1 MRNRFAILVAV
12 CCVLVAVE
20 ARSKYVT
27 AEEDNP
33 YEFGFT
39 IDGQQHRHE
48 KKDANG
54 VIQGEFGFITA
65 DGVYHVTVYAT
76 DENGN
81 FRILSMKNIR
91 LSGPLD
97 EPNAKLPDT
106 TGLSKGQA
114 NPAPNPL
121 SINTTPAPAQ
131 TVQAVTQSNRFTTQS
146 TIKPACAGC
155 GYVTHATPLKKP
167 DSSLPF
173 QTQAGQNPRPQDVII
188 GKKPDVQQ
196 QSQGQSGVRPD
207 VSSSSGFNVPPESNA
222 PFVSDPVGGRPSFP
236 GSGSPGSPG
245 PNAVGQFNP
254 QNDYPVNPNQ
264 NQYIDNNQQNYPGNK
279 EHIPPQV
286 EINGTPD
293 YATPDGIPSQP
304 QQPQQPQQPLQPLQ
318 PQQPQTIPIPQHTQG
333 QQNSDT
339 AITSPPLVHPQPQQ
353 QPIHNQE
360 PPPTNQNTATPQ
372 LHTPDSQSPQITGDN
387 NYQQPQADPL
397 LNPLSINNPPNHL
410 NQPSA
415 PPQSDSGIT
424 VSNGVI
430 NVPNNPPIPIQDKY
444 PNMVDGLPAGIKEG
458 DITDLLYRFNY
469 TVGFHGHY
477 EKGYKNGAK
486 VGGYFVNDRDGV
498 SRIVTYVADENGYRP
513 KVKFIRLD
521 LTSDLVPKEGT
532 EKTFGLK
539 NFEFVWYPLN

>member
-196 QSQGQSGVRPD
+196 QSQG
-207 VSSSSGFNVPPESNA
+207 
-222 PFVSDPVGGRPSFP
+222 GRPSFP
-236 GSGSPGSPG
+236 GSGSPG

-264 NQYIDNNQQNYPGNK
+264 NQYTDNNQQNYPGNK

-304 QQPQQPQQPLQPLQ
+304 QQ

-360 PPPTNQNTATPQ
+360 PPPINQNTATPQ
-372 LHTPDSQSPQITGDN
+372 LQTPDSQSPQITGDN

>member
-236 GSGSPGSPG
+236 GSGSPG

-264 NQYIDNNQQNYPGNK
+264 NQYTDNNQQNYP
-279 EHIPPQV
+279 
-286 EINGTPD
+286 
-293 YATPDGIPSQP
+293 
-304 QQPQQPQQPLQPLQ
+304 
-318 PQQPQTIPIPQHTQG
+318 
-333 QQNSDT
+333 
-339 AITSPPLVHPQPQQ
+339 
-353 QPIHNQE
+353 
-360 PPPTNQNTATPQ
+360 
-372 LHTPDSQSPQITGDN
+372 GDN

>member
-1 MRNRFAILVAV
+1 MKFAILVAV
-12 CCVLVAVE
+12 CCVLVAVG

-146 TIKPACAGC
+146 TVKPACAGC

-196 QSQGQSGVRPD
+196 QSQG
-207 VSSSSGFNVPPESNA
+207 
-222 PFVSDPVGGRPSFP
+222 GRPSFP

-264 NQYIDNNQQNYPGNK
+264 NQYTDNNQQNYP
-279 EHIPPQV
+279 
-286 EINGTPD
+286 
-293 YATPDGIPSQP
+293 
-304 QQPQQPQQPLQPLQ
+304 
-318 PQQPQTIPIPQHTQG
+318 
-333 QQNSDT
+333 
-339 AITSPPLVHPQPQQ
+339 
-353 QPIHNQE
+353 
-360 PPPTNQNTATPQ
+360 
-372 LHTPDSQSPQITGDN
+372 GDN

>member
-222 PFVSDPVGGRPSFP
+222 PFVSDPVGGRPSFLVQVVQVVQVQMQWY
-236 GSGSPGSPG
+236 
-245 PNAVGQFNP
+245 NHHNHH
-254 QNDYPVNPNQ
+254 NH
-264 NQYIDNNQQNYPGNK
+264 NNQQ
-279 EHIPPQV
+279 
-286 EINGTPD
+286 
-293 YATPDGIPSQP
+293 QP
-304 QQPQQPQQPLQPLQ
+304 QQ